1 MQQICLRLYARE
13 GQQHHGHLLP
23 EWLLDSARQL
33 GVAGGT
39 VLRASAGFGRHGL
52 HEDTFF
58 ELGGELPVIIELV
71 LTQTQVDA
79 VLTLCADQALQLF
92 YTLTPVTAGIT
103 GR

>member
-1 MQQICLRLYARE
+1 MTQICLRLYGRE
-13 GQQHHGHLLP
+13 GQQHHGHLLSD
-23 EWLLDSARQL
+23 WLLESARQL
-33 GVAGGT
+33 DVAGGT

-71 LTQTQVDA
+71 VTQAQADA
-79 VLTLCADQALQLF
+79 VLALCNEQSLHLF

-103 GR
+103 G

>member
-1 MQQICLRLYARE
+1 MSQICLRLYARE
-13 GQQHHGHLLP
+13 GQQHRGHLLSD
-23 EWLLDSARQL
+23 WLLDSARSM
-33 GVAGGT
+33 GVAGCT

-71 LTQTQVDA
+71 LTQTQADA
-79 VLTLCADQALQLF
+79 VLALCAEQTLHLF

-103 GR
+103 G